1 MNKWLNFIFNDDELS
16 NGFHLLTES
25 SDTVKVNTP
34 PVPASDIHLYP
45 RLAGSNWT
53 SYLSIPCIVLGR
65 STTVNPSASKR
76 RQATVDVDFG
86 SSKAISRRHCE
97 IRFSMR
103 RDRWEIYVYG
113 RNGIRINHAVKKP
126 HDKPAVLKTGD
137 LIEINQTSFVF
148 ILPNSFIK
156 PRYPSQI
163 ESGESEVNT
172 PHDGDSN
179 VDHKL
184 EADVMQLLEQNV
196 CLNTM
201 EIVDKLK
208 SSLGHKDANRDSIL
222 QLLVL
227 SSKFHLAPTSVAM
240 TSKES
245 DAAKWVLMP
254 SSSKPDLSKD
264 LPLPTIHESPEDK
277 AKATTDKEEERKN
290 ASLRKLFEYEDDD
303 WSVFMPNS
311 PPPEDSTTKLSDH
324 NKDEED
330 DIPPTSPSIPPPPP
344 PAAASSSPSI
354 PPPLPPTSPSS
365 SVKSS
370 VPFRSLS
377 IESIYTI
384 WNTLSQ
390 HDDEDNNMDE
400 IRPEKRFKPSH
411 SYQTTDQEVDI
422 YKEVRTKIV

>member
-1 MNKWLNFIFNDDELS
+1 MAQLHSQSFNDDELS

-34 PVPASDIHLYP
+34 PVPAGDIHLYP

-65 STTVNPSASKR
+65 STATHPPASKR

-126 HDKPAVLKTGD
+126 RDKPAVLKTGD

-184 EADVMQLLEQNV
+184 EADVMQLLEQHV

-208 SSLGHKDANRDSIL
+208 SSLGHKDVNRDAIL

-245 DAAKWVLMP
+245 DVAKWVLMP
-254 SSSKPDLSKD
+254 SSSKPDLSKE

-277 AKATTDKEEERKN
+277 TKATTEEERKN

-303 WSVFMPNS
+303 WSVFIPNS
-311 PPPEDSTTKLSDH
+311 PPPEESSAKLSDH

-330 DIPPTSPSIPPPPP
+330 DIPPTSPSIPPT
-344 PAAASSSPSI
+344 SPSI

-390 HDDEDNNMDE
+390 HEDEDE
-400 IRPEKRFKPSH
+400 TRPEKRFKPNH
-411 SYQTTDQEVDI
+411 SYQATDQGKLE
-422 YKEVRTKIV
+422 KENIEPCILKI